1 MRHASSRRSP
11 DSQAESRKH
20 QRVRRH
26 RFIWRLESVGCVRS
40 RIRAPDEKTWNCED
54 TRLLPWQQTGCPK
67 RFGLVLGRKCTQRF
81 KVPQWFS
88 RRYTSDKM
96 CVYVCVCVLKMRI
109 LQTLIT
115 NLGTEHHL
123 RPKKLQVLANLSKHP
138 VWFTVLGWTYST
150 GKTLPRAMF
159 QAEGS
164 GWVSC
169 WHCCP
174 QNLKSPLIYPQM
186 RCDLKPK
193 IISLFLYVI
202 PISYRIHRTDP
213 QNLSIVGWHPWVV
226 ILFIPGSQSDRL
238 ILLVSIAC
246 SGNGHVQRCLQRLM
260 QYMGIGND

>member
-88 RRYTSDKM
+88 RQVHIGQD
-96 CVYVCVCVLKMRI
+96 VCVCVCVCLKNADP
-109 LQTLIT
+109 T
-115 NLGTEHHL
+115 NPDNEFGHWASLKTQETAS
-123 RPKKLQVLANLSKHP
+123 LANLSKHP

-174 QNLKSPLIYPQM
+174 QNLKSPLIYPPNA
-186 RCDLKPK
+186 LWP
-193 IISLFLYVI
+193 
-202 PISYRIHRTDP
+202 
-213 QNLSIVGWHPWVV
+213 
-226 ILFIPGSQSDRL
+226 
-238 ILLVSIAC
+238 
-246 SGNGHVQRCLQRLM
+246 
-260 QYMGIGND
+260 

>member
-1 MRHASSRRSP
+1 M
-11 DSQAESRKH
+11 
-20 QRVRRH
+20 
-26 RFIWRLESVGCVRS
+26 IL
-40 RIRAPDEKTWNCED
+40 
-54 TRLLPWQQTGCPK
+54 
-67 RFGLVLGRKCTQRF
+67 TQ
-81 KVPQWFS
+81 VHIGQ
-88 RRYTSDKM
+88 DV